1 MRFVTSTTTRPKAP
15 AKRAR
20 KPRPPK
26 WPLAWDGDRLVTMT
40 DEATARVDR
49 ARLSAS
55 TAKAVLSCPARM
67 VADRLM
73 RGPEDP
79 LDQAPIGTA
88 AHTVLERLFTL
99 PAAQRTPDRAVRLVD
114 GLMLELASPD
124 TPAGWPGIERS
135 AIGRWRADVA
145 GKVAGIFELEDPR
158 AVLVRRTEWAL
169 DTVEVAGVPFTGF
182 IDRADIVGDGARGG
196 CRMADGRMP
205 LAADL
210 LYIGARKARS
220 LSLSRREMANT
231 LQGFARAWVDLK
243 RYVADRAF
251 PAT

>member
-1 MRFVTSTTTRPKAP
+1 MRCVTSTTRPKGQP
-15 AKRAR
+15 RPR
-20 KPRPPK
+20 KPRAPL
-26 WPLAWDGDRLVTMT
+26 WPLARDGDLLLTT
-40 DEATARVDR
+40 TEETTARVDR

-55 TAKAVLSCPARM
+55 TAKAVLSCPARL

-145 GKVAGIFELEDPR
+145 GKVVGIFELEDPR
-158 AVLVRRTEWAL
+158 AVLVRRTE
-169 DTVEVAGVPFTGF
+169 
-182 IDRADIVGDGARGG
+182 
-196 CRMADGRMP
+196 
-205 LAADL
+205 
-210 LYIGARKARS
+210 
-220 LSLSRREMANT
+220 
-231 LQGFARAWVDLK
+231 
-243 RYVADRAF
+243 
-251 PAT
+251 